1 MVKGLSL
8 FANVGIAETFLKDVG
23 VDVVVANELLE
34 ERANFYRHLYPSCD
48 MVQGDIKDSTVY
60 DSVISKSKE
69 KNVEFII
76 ATPPCQGMS
85 YAGHKDPNDI
95 RNALITYVFDAIND
109 LNPKYVLIEN
119 VVPQLKT
126 PVTYAGKTMLI
137 PDMIEYLFSDRYQIN
152 KHHVLNVETLGVPQC
167 RKRALFLLVN
177 KSLNQTWEIPKGDGS
192 VVTLYDAIG
201 NLPSLDPPIKEKGM
215 TEQIF
220 PEYEEKKKKGLAV
233 SKWHVA
239 RQHVWRNVEVMM
251 HTPTG
256 KSAKENS
263 VYYPKNKDGRM
274 VGGSCCAYKRM
285 DWDKPAPTVTTYN
298 HTISSFHNVHPGRL
312 DPKTGLYSD
321 ARVLT
326 VFELMRVTSL
336 PDDWNIP
343 EWASENLIR
352 QVIGEG
358 IPPLA
363 IKKVVAELAIPR
375 EENL

>member
-8 FANVGIAETFLKDVG
+8 FANVGIAETFLNDVG
-23 VDVVVANELLE
+23 IDVVVANELLD
-34 ERANFYRHLYPSCD
+34 ERAAFYRHLYPSCD
-48 MVQGDIKDSTVY
+48 MVQGDIKDSDVY
-60 DSVISKSKE
+60 SSVISKSKE

-95 RNALITYVFDAIND
+95 RNSLITYVFDAIND

-137 PDMIEYLFSDRYQIN
+137 PDMIEFLFSNQYQIN
-152 KHHVLNVETLGVPQC
+152 KSHVLNVETLGVPQC
-167 RKRALFLLVN
+167 RKRALFLLVD
-177 KSLNQTWEIPKGDGS
+177 KSLNRTWEIPKGDGS

-201 NLPSLDPPIKEKGM
+201 DLPSLDPPIKEKGL
-215 TEQIF
+215 TEKIF
-220 PEYEEKKKKGLAV
+220 PEYEDKKRKGLAV

-256 KSAKENS
+256 KSAKDNP
-263 VYYPKNKDGRM
+263 VYYPKNKDGKI

-298 HTISSFHNVHPGRL
+298 HTISSFHNVHPGHL
-312 DPKTGLYSD
+312 DPKTGLYTD

-363 IKKVVAELAIPR
+363 IKKVVAELDIPR
-375 EENL
+375 EEH

>member
-1 MVKGLSL
+1 MKGLSL
-8 FANVGIAETFLKDVG
+8 FANVGIAETYLNQVG
-23 VDVVVANELLE
+23 VDVVVANELIP
-34 ERANFYRHLYPSCD
+34 ERAKFYEHLYPNCE
-48 MVQGDIKDSTVY
+48 MICGDITDKLVKERVVSL
-60 DSVISKSKE
+60 SKK
-69 KNVEFII
+69 KKVEFII

-95 RNALITYVFDAIND
+95 RNSLITNVFDIINE

-126 PVTYAGKTMLI
+126 PVTYAGRTMLI
-137 PDMIEYLFSDRYQIN
+137 PDMIEFLFSKKYQIN
-152 KHHVLNVETLGVPQC
+152 KNHVVNVETLGVPQT

-177 KSLNQTWEIPKGDGS
+177 KALNKTWEIPKGDGS
-192 VVTLYDAIG
+192 IVTLYDAIG
-201 NLPSLDPPIKEKGM
+201 DLPSLDPPIKEQGL
-215 TEQIF
+215 TERIF
-220 PEYEEKKKKGLAV
+220 PEYEEKKIKGLGV

-239 RQHVWRNVEVMM
+239 RQHVWRNVEAMM

-256 KSAKENS
+256 KSAKENP
-263 VYYPKNKDGRM
+263 VFYPKNKEGKL

-298 HTISSFHNVHPGRL
+298 HTISSFHNVHPGNL
-312 DPKTGLYSD
+312 DSKTGLYSD

-326 VFELMRVTSL
+326 VFELMRVTTL

-343 EWASENLIR
+343 DWASENLVR
-352 QVIGEG
+352 TVIGEG

-363 IKKVVAELAIPR
+363 IKKVVAELDIPR
-375 EENL
+375 EEHK

>member
-1 MVKGLSL
+1 MNGLSL
-8 FANVGIAETFLKDVG
+8 FANVGIAETFLADVG
-23 VDVVVANELLE
+23 VDIVVANELLE
-34 ERANFYRHLYPSCD
+34 ERADFYRHLYPSCD
-48 MVQGDIKDSTVY
+48 MIQGDIKDSAVY
-60 DSVISKSKE
+60 DSIIKKSKE
-69 KNVEFII
+69 LNVEFVI

-95 RNALITYVFDAIND
+95 RNALIVHVFDVIRD
-109 LNPKYVLIEN
+109 LKPKYILIEN

-137 PDMIEYLFSDRYQIN
+137 PEMIDFLFADKYYIN
-152 KHHVLNVETLGVPQC
+152 KSHVLNVETLGVPQK
-167 RKRALFLLVN
+167 RQRALFLLAD
-177 KSLNQTWEIPKGDGS
+177 KSLNKTWEIPKGDGK

-201 NLPSLDPPIKEKGM
+201 NLPSLDPPIKEPGM
-215 TEQIF
+215 TEKIF
-220 PEYEEKKKKGLAV
+220 PKYEEKKEKGLAV

-239 RQHVWRNVEVMM
+239 RQHVWRNVECMM

-256 KSAKENS
+256 KSAKDNP
-263 VYYPKNKDGRM
+263 VYYPKNRNGKL

-312 DPKTGLYSD
+312 DETTGLYSD

-336 PDDWNIP
+336 PDDWDIP
-343 EWASENLIR
+343 DWASENLIR

-375 EENL
+375 EERK

>member
-1 MVKGLSL
+1 
-8 FANVGIAETFLKDVG
+8 
-23 VDVVVANELLE
+23 
-34 ERANFYRHLYPSCD
+34 
-48 MVQGDIKDSTVY
+48 
-60 DSVISKSKE
+60 
-69 KNVEFII
+69 
-76 ATPPCQGMS
+76 
-85 YAGHKDPNDI
+85 
-95 RNALITYVFDAIND
+95 
-109 LNPKYVLIEN
+109 
-119 VVPQLKT
+119 
-126 PVTYAGKTMLI
+126 MLI

-152 KHHVLNVETLGVPQC
+152 KRHVLNVETLGVPQC

>member
-1 MVKGLSL
+1 MVNALSL
-8 FANVGIAETFLKDVG
+8 FANVGIAETYLHEVG
-23 VDVVVANELLE
+23 VNVTVANELLE
-34 ERANFYRHLYPSCD
+34 ERAEFYRHLYPTCD
-48 MVQGDIKDSTVY
+48 MIQGDIKDSTVY
-60 DSVISKSKE
+60 KRIIKKSKE
-69 KNVEFII
+69 MNVEFII

-95 RNALITYVFDAIND
+95 RNSLITYVFDAIKD
-109 LNPKYVLIEN
+109 LNPKYILIEN

-126 PVTYAGKTMLI
+126 PVTYAGKTKLI
-137 PDMIEYLFSDRYQIN
+137 PDMIEFLFSKKYQIN
-152 KHHVLNVETLGVPQC
+152 KSHILNVETLGVPQC
-167 RKRALFLLVN
+167 RKRALFLLVD
-177 KSLNQTWEIPKGDGS
+177 KTLNQTWEIPKGDGS
-192 VVTLYDAIG
+192 IVTLYDAIG
-201 NLPSLDPPIKEKGM
+201 DLPSLDPPIKEKGL
-215 TEQIF
+215 TEEIF
-220 PEYEEKKKKGLAV
+220 PKYEVKKQKGLAV

-239 RQHVWRNVEVMM
+239 RQHVWRNIEVMM

-256 KSAKENS
+256 KSAKDNP
-263 VYYPKNKDGRM
+263 VYYPKNKDGKM

-298 HTISSFHNVHPGRL
+298 HTISSFHNVHPGHL
-312 DPKTGLYSD
+312 DTQTGLYSD

-326 VFELMRVTSL
+326 VFELIRITSL

-343 EWASENLIR
+343 EWASENLVR

-375 EENL
+375 EENQ

>member
-1 MVKGLSL
+1 MINGLSL
-8 FANVGIAETFLKDVG
+8 FANVGIAETYLSDVG
-23 VDVVVANELLE
+23 VDIVVANELLE
-34 ERANFYRHLYPSCD
+34 DRAAFYRHLYPSCE
-48 MVQGDIKDSTVY
+48 MIQGNIKDPTVY
-60 DSVISKSKE
+60 ESVIAKSKE
-69 KNVEFII
+69 LNVEFII

-95 RNALITYVFDAIND
+95 RNSLITYVFDAIRD
-109 LNPKYVLIEN
+109 LRPKYVLIEN

-126 PVTYAGKTMLI
+126 PVTYEGQTKLI
-137 PDMIEYLFSDRYQIN
+137 PEMIDFLFAEQYQIN
-152 KHHVLNVETLGVPQC
+152 KKHVLNVEALGVPQK
-167 RKRALFLLVN
+167 RQRALFLLVD
-177 KSLNQTWEIPKGDGS
+177 KSLGQSWEIPEGDGS
-192 VVTLYDAIG
+192 TVTLYDAIG
-201 NLPSLDPPIKEKGM
+201 DLPSLDPPIKEPGM
-215 TEQIF
+215 TEKVF
-220 PEYEEKKKKGLAV
+220 PGYESKKAKGLSV
-233 SKWHVA
+233 SRWHVA

-256 KSAKENS
+256 KSAKDNP
-263 VYYPKNKDGRM
+263 VYYPKNKDGKL

-312 DPKTGLYSD
+312 DPETGLYSD

-326 VFELMRVTSL
+326 VFELMRVTTL
-336 PDDWNIP
+336 PDNWNIP
-343 EWASENLIR
+343 DWASELLIR

-375 EENL
+375 EEPK